1 MGLPGVGRGSSSA
14 RTAAPRHC
22 WLCHVH
28 HAMNAN
34 FPGSSRRESASKGQ
48 CDAQRGLPPVT
59 AMIAEL
65 IATIEMPA
73 TRPAKR
79 AMRWSFAVYARA
91 ELMKVLPEPGSIDPV
106 RAQPV
111 VRSARVRGGCPAH
124 GGRVRPAACSFCMS
138 LRSAWSLHIQIRPS
152 SAPGSAKCNRASWR
166 GCVSYF
172 TLATFS
178 GRVAA
183 TRPRE
188 GPRVRSPPS
197 PYQSQAI
204 LRVLR
209 PRSQPVCTPKH
220 HFAPL

>member
-1 MGLPGVGRGSSSA
+1 MRSTWSRSAAIITIPSKEQRCHQCVCVRPSERCAVEAHVLGCRGAALEMGLPGVGRGSSSA

-124 GGRVRPAACSFCMS
+124 GGRVRPAACSFCIN
-138 LRSAWSLHIQIRPS
+138 LRPAWSPTIQY
-152 SAPGSAKCNRASWR
+152 A
-166 GCVSYF
+166 
-172 TLATFS
+172 
-178 GRVAA
+178 
-183 TRPRE
+183 
-188 GPRVRSPPS
+188 
-197 PYQSQAI
+197 
-204 LRVLR
+204 
-209 PRSQPVCTPKH
+209 
-220 HFAPL
+220 

>member
-1 MGLPGVGRGSSSA
+1 MPPMCLCPPKRALCRRSSRPGVPRGGTRNGFTRRGARKFVRPNSGASA
-14 RTAAPRHC
+14 LLAMPC
-22 WLCHVH
+22 P

-34 FPGSSRRESASKGQ
+34 FPGSPRRESASKGQ

-124 GGRVRPAACSFCMS
+124 GGRVRPAACSFCIN
-138 LRSAWSLHIQIRPS
+138 LRPAWSPTIQY
-152 SAPGSAKCNRASWR
+152 A
-166 GCVSYF
+166 
-172 TLATFS
+172 
-178 GRVAA
+178 
-183 TRPRE
+183 
-188 GPRVRSPPS
+188 
-197 PYQSQAI
+197 
-204 LRVLR
+204 
-209 PRSQPVCTPKH
+209 
-220 HFAPL
+220 